1 MEEEMNHF
9 LRANKVVDIKKELA
23 MLDDNNCWSR

>member
-9 LRANKVVDIKKELA
+9 LRANKVVDVKKELT